1 MTVRDILERK
11 GATVHCI
18 APTSNLIEAA
28 QVMMQHRIG
37 CLVVACGESV
47 VGIFTE
53 RDLLRLAAQGQP
65 LQEVRVEQAMTRD
78 VITGSPDQPVAEVM
92 GVLTEKRIRHLPI
105 VENGRLIGMISIGDV
120 VKFQYDAL
128 QFENH
133 FLKSYIVG

>member
-1 MTVRDILERK
+1 
-11 GATVHCI
+11 
-18 APTSNLIEAA
+18 
-28 QVMMQHRIG
+28 
-37 CLVVACGESV
+37 
-47 VGIFTE
+47 
-53 RDLLRLAAQGQP
+53 
-65 LQEVRVEQAMTRD
+65 VRVEQAMTRD

-120 VKFQYDAL
+120 VKSQYDAL